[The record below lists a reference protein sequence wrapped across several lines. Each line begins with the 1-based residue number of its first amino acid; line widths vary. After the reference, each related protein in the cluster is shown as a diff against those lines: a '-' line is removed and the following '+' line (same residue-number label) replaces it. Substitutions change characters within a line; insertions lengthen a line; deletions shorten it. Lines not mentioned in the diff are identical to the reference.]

1 MMKNKKLAGLLSLI
15 WPGLG
20 HLYLRRY
27 TDGIV
32 FLAGAG
38 VLWVAIVLKGSY
50 LFEMGGLRTL
60 IFWGGFAV
68 VYIYALIDVLRK

>member
-1 MMKNKKLAGLLSLI
+1 MKNKKLAGLLSVI

-32 FLAGAG
+32 FMAGAG

-60 IFWGGFAV
+60 IFLGGFAV
-68 VYIYALIDVLRK
+68 VYVYALIDVLRK

>member
-1 MMKNKKLAGLLSLI
+1 MKSKKLAGLLSVI

-27 TDGIV
+27 TDGVV
-32 FLAGAG
+32 FMAGAG
-38 VLWVAIVLKGSY
+38 VLWAVILIKSSY
-50 LFEMGGLRTL
+50 LWEMGVQGM
-60 IFWGGFAV
+60 IFLGGFAA

>member
-1 MMKNKKLAGLLSLI
+1 MKSKKLAGLLSVI

-38 VLWVAIVLKGSY
+38 VLWAVILIKSSY
-50 LFEMGGLRTL
+50 LWEMGGIKGL
-60 IFWGGFAV
+60 IFWGGFIV

>member
-1 MMKNKKLAGLLSLI
+1 MKSKKLAGLLSVI

-38 VLWVAIVLKGSY
+38 VLWAIILIKSSY
-50 LFEMGGLRTL
+50 LWEMGEIKEL
-60 IFWGGFAV
+60 IFWGGFAA
-68 VYIYALIDVLRK
+68 VYIYALIDVLKK

>member
-1 MMKNKKLAGLLSLI
+1 MKNKKLAGLLSVI

-20 HLYLRRY
+20 HLYMRRY

-32 FLAGAG
+32 FMAG
-38 VLWVAIVLKGSY
+38 VGGLWVVMLIKASY
-50 LFEMGGLRTL
+50 LWEMGVRGM
-60 IFWGGFAV
+60 IFLGGFIV